1 MKSALLSL
9 ILVIAPLFGAS
20 AAEVIKVPFNFQ
32 WGESSERLEDG
43 MAKVKARIVERRNV
57 QNRKCIVVE
66 GIPQR
71 LLIRALFY
79 FDSDALNEI
88 ELQYG
93 DPSWDSSQFTNFFDQ
108 TRRNIES
115 KYGPGR
121 MIAQQKS
128 SDGTTQQ
135 GLLGYQW
142 VQQTTS
148 LSLFYFTAQQGAEAF
163 RMLSLHYKG
172 F

>member
-9 ILVIAPLFGAS
+9 ILFIAPLFGAS

-93 DPSWDSSQFTNFFDQ
+93 DPSWDSSEFTNFFDQ

-128 SDGTTQQ
+128 WTAPPSRDFSA
-135 GLLGYQW
+135 
-142 VQQTTS
+142 TS
-148 LSLFYFTAQQGAEAF
+148 GSNSPLRSPSSTSPPSAG
-163 RMLSLHYKG
+163 RRRSG
-172 F
+172 C